1 MPVKTKKMIVLQA
14 RQIAI
19 ECNVGITL
27 TTNIF
32 KHMKDHYKEDFL
44 MTKRFQKKLCL
55 VPIFV
60 SETHLKSLGKK
71 KSTKNTN
78 EI

>member
-32 KHMKDHYKEDFL
+32 KHMKDHCKEGPL
-44 MTKRFQKKLCL
+44 MIKISEKLYL
-55 VPIFV
+55 GPAFV
-60 SETHLKSLGKK
+60 SETQLKA
-71 KSTKNTN
+71 
-78 EI
+78 

>member
-32 KHMKDHYKEDFL
+32 KHMKDHYKEGPL
-44 MTKRFQKKLCL
+44 MIKISEKLCL
-55 VPIFV
+55 GPAFV
-60 SETHLKSLGKK
+60 SETKIKA
-71 KSTKNTN
+71 
-78 EI
+78 